1 MKSHTV
7 RRLVTALAG
16 SAALTA
22 ALAAP
27 GVASASTQCSG
38 GPVTGQGAAALK
50 IAEVT
55 VWGPGFNLGSN
66 PTACSGTQGSEE
78 KPKVSYTSSSSG
90 AGGESWGINGHTASF
105 VPTNAFIGTEEPPSL
120 TQEEEIEKAGGAPLT
135 TVLTIPVTQEA
146 IAIIV
151 HLPTGCL
158 ATSTAAP
165 GRLVISNSILEKI
178 FQGTS
183 TEWKNITGDGDKYL
197 NNGSEKCPII
207 VKGAKVH
214 ITRAVREDSAGTT
227 AILKKYFFLTQKK
240 AVSGTDTWDQLVA
253 TGTPNLT
260 WPNESDT
267 LIRVKGDSGLATK
280 VGTEPGTI
288 GYVSLADARASLD
301 FTPSPGTGGPNTAA
315 FWLEV
320 QNGSGVYAD
329 PSTDGD
335 VAAKANSNCEG
346 TKYTNGKKKFPPPTT
361 LEQWNEVT
369 TAVKETEYTICNFA
383 FDLALDGYHNYPS
396 TTAGEALTVENF
408 LQFTLNSASE
418 GGQQI
423 ILNNDYLPL
432 PTSTEPKQNVLKIA
446 QEGASKVT
454 F

>member
-16 SAALTA
+16 SAAMTA
-22 ALAAP
+22 VLAAP

-50 IAEVT
+50 IAEVS
-55 VWGPGFNLGSN
+55 VWGPDFNTSAN
-66 PTACSGTQGSEE
+66 PTACSGGQGSGET
-78 KPKVSYTSSSSG
+78 PKATYTSTASG
-90 AGGESWGINGHTASF
+90 TGGESWGINGHAASF
-105 VPTNAFIGTEEPPSL
+105 SPTNAFIGTEEPPSL
-120 TQEEEIEKAGGAPLT
+120 TQSEEIEKAGGAPAN

-151 HLPTGCL
+151 HLPTGCV
-158 ATSTAAP
+158 ATSTSEP

-183 TEWKNITGDGDKYL
+183 TEWKNITGGGDKYK

-207 VKGAKVH
+207 EKGAKVH

-227 AILKKYFFLTQKK
+227 AILKKYLFLTQKK
-240 AVSGTDTWDQLVA
+240 AVDGSDTWDQLVA
-253 TGTPNLT
+253 TGTPNTT

-267 LIRVKGDSGLATK
+267 LLRVKGDSGLASK
-280 VGTEPGTI
+280 VATEPGTI
-288 GYVSLADARASLD
+288 AYVSLADARASLG
-301 FTPSPGTGGPNTAA
+301 FTPSPGTGGPNTGA
-315 FWLEV
+315 FWLDV
-320 QNGSGVYAD
+320 QDGAGKYGD
-329 PSTDGD
+329 PSSDGD

-346 TKYTNGKKKFPPPTT
+346 TTYTNGKKKFPPPATT
-361 LEQWNEVT
+361 EQWNEVT
-369 TAVKETEYTICNFA
+369 TSVKESNYTICNFA

-396 TTAGEALTVENF
+396 TTAGEATTVENF
-408 LQFTLNSASE
+408 LQFTLNNASE
-418 GGQQI
+418 GGQQL